1 MAKNKKNKKA
11 KTLEYKGYTCKIL
24 NKWVAP
30 EECGAPIITMPN
42 VPKPLHGPG
51 HQPRTILGKTTWDH
65 MRNRCYFEAGYK
77 CEVCGAKVKTEFYDN
92 GAVKHQY
99 HDDGEIPKR
108 CLHAHELYSYDY
120 DKGTARFERCVALC
134 EKCHVRFI
142 HSGRMM
148 TMYEKGDPL
157 MPAEAVLEGIE
168 HGFKQIKEWND
179 AHYGEEKLR
188 ACSVLIDFTEDPII
202 GEKVKEL
209 IEKYDI
215 EFYVVD
221 GDARWSDWKLI
232 IGTKEYPTKYKDMAD
247 WAEAMEK
254 NNAEQLEK
262 RNTWAAKTKKFNGID
277 SVSITEEDI
286 KRISD
291 AEIPEGF

>member
-1 MAKNKKNKKA
+1 MAKDKKNKKA
-11 KTLEYKGYTCKIL
+11 KTLDYKGYTCRIL

-77 CEVCGAKVKTEFYDN
+77 CEACGTKVKTEFYDN

-188 ACSVLIDFTEDPII
+188 ACSVLIDFTEDPTI
-202 GEKVKEL
+202 GEQVKEL

-215 EFYVVD
+215 EFYIVD
-221 GDARWSDWKLI
+221 GEAKWSDWKLI
-232 IGTKEYPTKYKDMAD
+232 IGDKEYPTKYADMAE
-247 WAEAMEK
+247 WAEAMAK

-262 RNTWAAKTKKFNGID
+262 RNTWAAKTKKFDGLD

-286 KRISD
+286 RRISD
-291 AEIPEGF
+291 AEVPEGF